1 MDIIKVVTAGSVDD
15 GKSTLIGRLL
25 YETKSLKDDQ
35 IAHIENKS
43 KSKGFDYLD
52 FSLATDG
59 LLTEREQGIT
69 IDVSNIF
76 FSTDIRRFIVAD
88 SPGHV
93 EYTRNMITGASTASA
108 AIVLLDARK
117 GVIEQ
122 TKRHFYITQLLG
134 IKQVIFAVN
143 KMDLM
148 DYKQETFNSIVSG
161 LNNLIDSQANDD
173 LHSYFIP
180 LSALKGDNVIELSS
194 NTPWYNGPSF
204 LSLLESIPIEE
215 ETKTN
220 DRSFQV
226 QYVIRPKTEEH
237 HDYRGFAG
245 KVKSGSFSVGDSIKI
260 HPSNRISTIKRL
272 EKYGESVLSLQE
284 HENGTILLE
293 DEVDVSRGSSIVT
306 ETFEIDSS
314 KQLTA
319 TISWLQD
326 KPLNASGIYWLQQGV
341 QKVKAKIKAVH
352 NTIDLE
358 TLNIKDNHQL
368 ELNDIGAVSIQ
379 TATPIASKA
388 YKENKALGSFI
399 LIDPQTNN
407 TAGVG
412 FIK

>member
-43 KSKGFDYLD
+43 KSKGYDYLD

-76 FSTDIRRFIVAD
+76 FSTDVRRFIVAD

-134 IKQVIFAVN
+134 INQVIFAIN
-143 KMDLM
+143 KMDLV
-148 DYKQETFNSIVSG
+148 DYKESEFNSIVSD
-161 LNNLIDSQANDD
+161 LNLLIESQANKG

-180 LSALKGDNVIELSS
+180 LSALKGDNVIETSS
-194 NTPWYNGPSF
+194 KTSWYTGPSF

-215 ETKTN
+215 EHQN
-220 DRSFQV
+220 EEQSFQV
-226 QYVIRPKTEEH
+226 QYVIRPKTEEY

-245 KVKSGSFSVGDSIKI
+245 KVKSGSFSVGDLIKV
-260 HPSNRISTIKRL
+260 HPSNRISKVKRL
-272 EKYGESVLSLQE
+272 EKYGESVDKLHE
-284 HENGTILLE
+284 NENGTILLE
-293 DEVDVSRGSSIVT
+293 DEVDVSRGSSIVAQDFDINT
-306 ETFEIDSS
+306 S

-319 TISWLQD
+319 TVSWLQD
-326 KPLNASGIYWLQQGV
+326 TPLNALGIYWLQQGV

-358 TLNIKDNHQL
+358 TLTINQNNQL
-368 ELNDIGAVSIQ
+368 KLNDIGEVSIQ
-379 TATPIASKA
+379 TASPIVSKA
-388 YKENKALGSFI
+388 YSDHKALGAFI
-399 LIDPQTNN
+399 LIDSQTNN

>member
-43 KSKGFDYLD
+43 KSKGYDYLD

-76 FSTDIRRFIVAD
+76 FSTDVRRFIVAD

-134 IKQVIFAVN
+134 INQVIFAIN
-143 KMDLM
+143 KMDLV
-148 DYKQETFNSIVSG
+148 DYKEAEFNSIVSD
-161 LNNLIDSQANDD
+161 LNLLIESQANKG

-180 LSALKGDNVIELSS
+180 LSALKGDNVIDTST
-194 NTPWYNGPSF
+194 NTSWYSGPSF

-215 ETKTN
+215 EN
-220 DRSFQV
+220 QNEEQSFQV
-226 QYVIRPKTEEH
+226 QYVIRPKTEEY

-245 KVKSGSFSVGDSIKI
+245 KVKSGSFSVGDLIKV
-260 HPSNRISTIKRL
+260 HPSNRISKVKGL
-272 EKYGESVLSLQE
+272 EKYGESVDKLLE
-284 HENGTILLE
+284 NENGTILLE
-293 DEVDVSRGSSIVT
+293 DEVDVSRGSSIVAQD
-306 ETFEIDSS
+306 FEINST
-314 KQLTA
+314 KHLTA
-319 TISWLQD
+319 TVSWLQD
-326 KPLNASGIYWLQQGV
+326 APLNATGIYWLQQGV

-358 TLNIKDNHQL
+358 TLTINQSHQL
-368 ELNDIGAVSIQ
+368 KLNDIGEVSIQ
-379 TATPIASKA
+379 TASPIVSKA
-388 YKENKALGSFI
+388 YRDHKALGAFI
-399 LIDPQTNN
+399 LIDSVTNN